1 MRGIE
6 IGANKR
12 QTNKTFSLM
21 RKVQSRLSEQMRKTF
36 LYNQESS
43 IMVII
48 GGKPEV
54 IVSLYVN
61 LLGRE
66 LKAKA
71 KQQCCYSVSCELD

>member
-21 RKVQSRLSEQMRKTF
+21 RKVPSRLSEQMRKTF
-36 LYNQESS
+36 LYNQEGS

-54 IVSLYVN
+54 IVSLYVS

-71 KQQCCYSVSCELD
+71 KTTMMLQC